1 MIGFNGIKRAKTSD
15 RTIHPK
21 LQDVNIGW
29 LQKIRQDA
37 PTHVMDKITDNQGRV
52 TSSTIRIGE
61 KGDYK
66 NLDALVMDTVERV
79 IDEVYQDD
87 TDLVIIC
94 GRSLLADKYFPI
106 VNKEQVNS
114 EMLAADMIISQKR
127 MGVDYRW
134 YALPSSPIKPC

>member
-37 PTHVMDKITDNQGRV
+37 PTHMMDKITDNQGRV

-66 NLDALVMDTVERV
+66 NLDALVM
-79 IDEVYQDD
+79 DEVYQDD

-127 MGVDYRW
+127 LGGWITGGTRSL
-134 YALPSSPIKPC
+134 LPR